1 MQQRTRR
8 AHGLRAR
15 KISISVS
22 RDDLRVLSSAA
33 RRKYGGN
40 VSALVHAMIV
50 TLQREEAMDDLLR
63 SLDADRVS
71 GAELQKLREEIAAA
85 PTGRRKRRSAA

>member
-1 MQQRTRR
+1 
-8 AHGLRAR
+8 
-15 KISISVS
+15 
-22 RDDLRVLSSAA
+22 
-33 RRKYGGN
+33 
-40 VSALVHAMIV
+40 
-50 TLQREEAMDDLLR
+50 MDDLLR